1 MSKLDFW
8 FICAVLCT
16 NRILLSLMFV
26 SIMRLNHVFSVYSE
40 LSLFLFH
47 ILALTGREQEVL
59 KAHIGVV
66 GVRPSVRDL
75 LSV

>member
-1 MSKLDFW
+1 
-8 FICAVLCT
+8 
-16 NRILLSLMFV
+16 MFV
-26 SIMRLNHVFSVYSE
+26 LIMRLNHVFSVYSE

-59 KAHIGVV
+59 KAPISVAGV
-66 GVRPSVRDL
+66 GPSVRDM

>member
-1 MSKLDFW
+1 
-8 FICAVLCT
+8 
-16 NRILLSLMFV
+16 MFV
-26 SIMRLNHVFSVYSE
+26 LIVRLNHVFSVYSE

-59 KAHIGVV
+59 KAHVGVA
-66 GVRPSVRDL
+66 GVRPSVRDV